1 MKFYLMFLLLL
12 GLIYLSESSEA
23 KAQNLEDK
31 FQQRYL
37 WNLLTP
43 IMWHPTPIGPFPD
56 DTYRRRPLW
65 PNLNQMPISKLY
77 KSVGITKMMKND

>member
-23 KAQNLEDK
+23 KAQNLEHR

-43 IMWHPTPIGPFPD
+43 MSPIIWQPTPIGPFPD
-56 DTYRRRPLW
+56 VTHRPPW
-65 PNLNQMPISKLY
+65 LNA
-77 KSVGITKMMKND
+77 